1 MDDMEQ
7 GYSRLLKK
15 KQKKAIH
22 LSKQIAFVQY
32 TLVIVITFSI
42 LLSLVWL
49 GWQYEGTSV
58 TVASSSGHQ
67 VITPHQPTAE
77 PNYLKA
83 FPMVDG
89 TAVAS
94 STLKGALPACRIV
107 INLPSR
113 TLDFYSENQLV
124 KTYPVAIGKPATP
137 TPIGS
142 FTIQYKEINPCWYPP
157 KSKKVVPSGPD
168 NPLGYRWMEF
178 APLYGIHGT
187 NEPWAIGGW
196 VSNGCVRMAEPDVEE
211 LYEAVPYGT
220 GVYIQYDLV
229 RIEKNSVGQVSIGV
243 YPDIYGLK
251 KQPLTV
257 PEIEHKLLEAGIPK
271 FADPSVL
278 RGILDQHNGKQ
289 NPLFQVHNFRVNGLL
304 LSEPIISSEGQS
316 FVPIWPV
323 ANYFHSDVV
332 WDEQQQLVYSQQQV
346 VPGVVRGQILYVTQQ
361 AVQSLFGGMWL
372 WKEADNC
379 WELSAYAIG
388 KGGFF
393 HILRIFAF

>member
-32 TLVIVITFSI
+32 TLAIVISFSI

-49 GWQYEGTSV
+49 GWQYGGTSV

-67 VITPHQPTAE
+67 VITSQQPVAG
-77 PNYLKA
+77 PSYLKA

-89 TAVAS
+89 MAGAS
-94 STLKGALPACRIV
+94 ATLKGALPACRIV

-113 TLDFYSENQLV
+113 TLDFYNENQLV

-142 FTIQYKEINPCWYPP
+142 FTIQYKEINPWWYPP
-157 KSKKVVPSGPD
+157 KGKKIVPSGPD

-196 VSNGCVRMAEPDVEE
+196 VSNGCVRMNEFDVEE
-211 LYEAVPYGT
+211 LFEAVPYGT

-229 RIEKNSVGQVSIGV
+229 RIEKNTTGQVSIGV
-243 YPDIYGLK
+243 YPDLYGLK
-251 KQPLTV
+251 RQPVTV
-257 PEIEHKLLEAGIPK
+257 LEIEHKLLEAGIPN
-271 FADPSVL
+271 FADSSTL
-278 RGILDQHNGKQ
+278 QSIIAQRQGHQ
-289 NPLFQVHNFRVNGLL
+289 NPLFQVHNFKVNGILL
-304 LSEPIISSEGQS
+304 PDSIIASQGQN
-316 FVPIWPV
+316 FVPIWAV
-323 ANYFHSDVV
+323 ANFFHTDVV
-332 WDEQQQLVYSQQQV
+332 WDEQQQLVYSHQQA
-346 VPGVVRGQILYVTQQ
+346 VPGFVKGKILYVTQHD
-361 AVQSLFGGMWL
+361 VQSLFGGMWL
-372 WKEADNC
+372 WKETDNC
-379 WELSAYAIG
+379 WELSAFAIG
-388 KGGFF
+388 KSGSAGQQK
-393 HILRIFAF
+393 